1 MNIIL
6 NGQKHNIESNITLKQ
21 MLINLNIEQ
30 NNIIAEVNGEVVTK
44 DDFSNKIINENDIIE
59 LIRFVGGG

>member
-1 MNIIL
+1 MNITL
-6 NGQKHNIESNITLKQ
+6 NGQKHNIESNITLKE

-30 NNIIAEVNGEVVTK
+30 KNIIAEVNGEVVTK

-59 LIRFVGGG
+59 LVRFVGGG

>member
-1 MNIIL
+1 MNITL
-6 NGQKHNIESNITLKQ
+6 NGQKYNIESNITLKQ

-30 NNIIAEVNGEVVTK
+30 KNIIAEVNGEVVTK

-59 LIRFVGGG
+59 LVRFVGGG

>member
-1 MNIIL
+1 MNITL
-6 NGQKHNIESNITLKQ
+6 NGQKYNIENNITLKQ

-59 LIRFVGGG
+59 LVRFVGGG

>member
-6 NGQKHNIESNITLKQ
+6 NGQKHNIESNITLKE

-30 NNIIAEVNGEVVTK
+30 KNIIAEVNGEVVTK
-44 DDFSNKIINENDIIE
+44 DEFSNKIINENDIIE
-59 LIRFVGGG
+59 LVRFVGGG

>member
-6 NGQKHNIESNITLKQ
+6 NGQKYNIESNITLKQ

-59 LIRFVGGG
+59 LVRFVGGG

>member
-6 NGQKHNIESNITLKQ
+6 NGQKHNIESNITLKE

-30 NNIIAEVNGEVVTK
+30 KNIIAEVNGEVVTK
-44 DDFSNKIINENDIIE
+44 DNFSNKIINENDIIE
-59 LIRFVGGG
+59 LVRFVGGG

>member
-1 MNIIL
+1 MNITL
-6 NGQKHNIESNITLKQ
+6 NGQKHNIESNITLEE

-30 NNIIAEVNGEVVTK
+30 KNIIAEVNGEVVTK

-59 LIRFVGGG
+59 LVRFVGGG

>member
-6 NGQKHNIESNITLKQ
+6 NGQKYNIESNITLKE

-30 NNIIAEVNGEVVTK
+30 KNIIAEVNGEVVTK

-59 LIRFVGGG
+59 LVRFVGGG

>member
-6 NGQKHNIESNITLKQ
+6 NGQKHNIESNITLKEI
-21 MLINLNIEQ
+21 LINLNIEQ
-30 NNIIAEVNGEVVTK
+30 KNIIAEVNGEVVTK

>member
-6 NGQKHNIESNITLKQ
+6 NGQKYSIENNITLKQ

-44 DDFSNKIINENDIIE
+44 DNFSNKIINENDIIE
-59 LIRFVGGG
+59 LVRFVGGG

>member
-6 NGQKHNIESNITLKQ
+6 NGQKYNIENNITLKQ

-30 NNIIAEVNGEVVTK
+30 KNIIAEVNGEVVTK

-59 LIRFVGGG
+59 LVRFVGGG

>member
-1 MNIIL
+1 MNITL

-59 LIRFVGGG
+59 LVRFVGGG

>member
-6 NGQKHNIESNITLKQ
+6 NGQKHNIESNITLKE

-44 DDFSNKIINENDIIE
+44 DNFSNKIINENDIIE
-59 LIRFVGGG
+59 LVRFVGGG

>member
-6 NGQKHNIESNITLKQ
+6 NGQKHNIESNITLKE

-30 NNIIAEVNGEVVTK
+30 KNIIAEVNGEVVTK

-59 LIRFVGGG
+59 LVRFVGGG

>member
-1 MNIIL
+1 MNITL
-6 NGQKHNIESNITLKQ
+6 NGQKYNIESNITLKE

-30 NNIIAEVNGEVVTK
+30 KNIIAEVNGEVVTK

-59 LIRFVGGG
+59 LVRFVGGG

>member
-1 MNIIL
+1 MNITL
-6 NGQKHNIESNITLKQ
+6 NGQKHNIESNITLEE

-44 DDFSNKIINENDIIE
+44 DEFSNKIINENDIIE
-59 LIRFVGGG
+59 LVRFVGGG

>member
-6 NGQKHNIESNITLKQ
+6 NGQKHNIESNITLEE

-59 LIRFVGGG
+59 LVRFVGGG

>member
-6 NGQKHNIESNITLKQ
+6 NGQKHNIESNITLKEI
-21 MLINLNIEQ
+21 LINLNIEQ
-30 NNIIAEVNGEVVTK
+30 KNIIAEVNGEVVTK

-59 LIRFVGGG
+59 LVRFVGGG

>member
-6 NGQKHNIESNITLKQ
+6 NGQKYNIENNITLKQ

-59 LIRFVGGG
+59 LVRFVGGG

>member
-6 NGQKHNIESNITLKQ
+6 NGQKYNIENNITLKQ

>member
-6 NGQKHNIESNITLKQ
+6 NGQKYNIENNITLKQ

-30 NNIIAEVNGEVVTK
+30 KNIIAEVNGEVVTK

>member
-6 NGQKHNIESNITLKQ
+6 NGQKYNIESNITLKQ

-30 NNIIAEVNGEVVTK
+30 KNIIAEVNGEVVTK

-59 LIRFVGGG
+59 LVRFVGGG

>member
-1 MNIIL
+1 MNITL
-6 NGQKHNIESNITLKQ
+6 NGQKHNIESNITLEE

-30 NNIIAEVNGEVVTK
+30 KNIIAEVNGEVVTK
-44 DDFSNKIINENDIIE
+44 DEFSNKIINENDIIE